1 VNLEDPVPEEPDSAS
16 KKAAQLEPKPD
27 QNAEIKPEPSPA
39 ATEPSASEEVEA
51 TLEDSALELNP
62 SPVQP
67 VEPPKYNLWEKVSP
81 SARRKKQITT
91 MESGSREVL
100 SLVRSL
106 RENMDQQ
113 VLAQKSLL
121 KHVPEA
127 AESVRKL
134 AEYTG
139 RHTELLQLMHGQLE
153 SSQENTRNLSET
165 VSRFNDTMVSMD
177 KTTQLLLERAQ
188 RSEERLYKML
198 RRSQRR
204 LALLM
209 ILILLLIGGGFFG
222 IHYALY
228 PEKTES
234 WLSERGLLPQTQS
247 EALPAPVPGLEPAF
261 PAPEPE
267 PEPEP
272 AASEPESTESTE
284 STPPEE
290 SP

>member
-1 VNLEDPVPEEPDSAS
+1 MNLEDPVPEEPNPAPIPPAKTGPAPKSAPHTS
-16 KKAAQLEPKPD
+16 PT
-27 QNAEIKPEPSPA
+27 PA
-39 ATEPSASEEVEA
+39 AADREEVEV
-51 TLEDSALELNP
+51 TLEDAALDLNP
-62 SPVQP
+62 SPVLP
-67 VEPPKYNLWEKVSP
+67 VAPPQYTLWEKVSP

-139 RHTELLQLMHGQLE
+139 QNSELLRMMHEQLE
-153 SSQENTRNLSET
+153 SSQENTRNMSET

-188 RSEERLYKML
+188 RSEERLYKIL

-209 ILILLLIGGGFFG
+209 LLILLLIGGGFFG

-234 WLSERGLLPQTQS
+234 WLNERGIPTRDQVLPPLRPAGLTEPGTVS
-247 EALPAPVPGLEPAF
+247 GEALDPETVPGDSPDAEDL
-261 PAPEPE
+261 
-267 PEPEP
+267 
-272 AASEPESTESTE
+272 
-284 STPPEE
+284 PPDSGEV
-290 SP
+290 P